1 MIGRE
6 LVLSTWYGRRHLLT
20 ENVAYITWHG
30 ECIYEEKMSREIN
43 AKRSTVQECTVQG
56 LNCLVSSD

>member
-1 MIGRE
+1 M
-6 LVLSTWYGRRHLLT
+6 T

-30 ECIYEEKMSREIN
+30 ECIYEEKMSRELN
-43 AKRSTVQECTVQG
+43 AKRSIVQECTVQG